1 VTRGSLEKRRVRR
14 RSRGFT
20 LVEVLVALALASLV
34 LVVLFTGVRL
44 GFTGLQRIEARAES
58 LETRRN
64 VTFVLRR
71 QLAAAYPGVL
81 GEVTTPSFVGA
92 PSVASFLALESNA
105 GPGFYR
111 IWIALEDDRAGRRLV
126 LLRQSGGGIER
137 AVLARNVREFRLA
150 YFGAPTATD
159 ERAWRDRWERSRRA
173 PEAVSVGLAL
183 DSDGDRAWPEDVV
196 RIWSGSDGP

>member
-1 VTRGSLEKRRVRR
+1 VV
-14 RSRGFT
+14 
-20 LVEVLVALALASLV
+20 VALALTSLV
-34 LVVLFTGVRL
+34 LVVLFSGVRL
-44 GFTGLQRIEARAES
+44 GFNGLSRIESRAEA

-64 VTFVLRR
+64 VEFVLRR

-111 IWIALEDDRAGRRLV
+111 VWIALEDDRSGRRLV
-126 LLRQSGGGIER
+126 LLRQGTSGGIER
-137 AVLARNVREFRLA
+137 AVLARSVREFRLA
-150 YFGAPTATD
+150 YFGAPTATE
-159 ERAWRDRWERSRRA
+159 ERTWRDRWERSRRA
-173 PEAVSVGLAL
+173 PEAVSVRLAL
-183 DSDGDRAWPEDVV
+183 DGDGNRAWPEDVV